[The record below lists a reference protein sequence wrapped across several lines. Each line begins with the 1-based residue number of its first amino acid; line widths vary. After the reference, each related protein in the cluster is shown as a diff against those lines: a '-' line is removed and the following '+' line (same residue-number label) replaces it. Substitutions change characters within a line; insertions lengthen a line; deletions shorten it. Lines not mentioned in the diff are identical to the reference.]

1 MNLKDYIG
9 KFVRLRNGLKGY
21 IGYEIPRTFTYANGE
36 KPLYPFVG
44 VVFSSSGYLGHTNAS
59 WDNAGNYCV
68 IGEDGYGVIGELMS
82 TEEIM
87 KRAMAQNALVVHPYD
102 GKFEI
107 LGEYQDE
114 YLLKNVATAKI
125 SRLSEIG
132 YSDNWTIESNADRI
146 GPKPFKPEIGDTY
159 YVITPIGIIP
169 EICENASI
177 PNYACFRTSED
188 ALAWLK
194 TIEGV

>member
-21 IGYEIPRTFTYANGE
+21 IGYEIPSTFTYSGGGL
-36 KPLYPFVG
+36 PLYPFVG
-44 VVFSSSGYLGHTNAS
+44 IVFNRNGYLGYTDAS
-59 WDNAGNYCV
+59 WDDVGNYRV
-68 IGEDGYGVIGELMS
+68 IGEDDYDVMGEWMT

-87 KRAMAQNALVVHPYD
+87 YRAMAQNALVVHPCD

-125 SRLSEIG
+125 YKLSEI
-132 YSDNWTIESNADRI
+132 SSTDNWTIQGR
-146 GPKPFKPEIGDTY
+146 
-159 YVITPIGIIP
+159 V
-169 EICENASI
+169 
-177 PNYACFRTSED
+177 
-188 ALAWLK
+188 
-194 TIEGV
+194 GV

>member
-21 IGYEIPRTFTYANGE
+21 VGYEVPSSFSYRSGE
-36 KPLYPFVG
+36 KLLYPFVG
-44 VVFSSSGYLGHTNAS
+44 IIFNRNGYLGNIDAT
-59 WDNAGNYCV
+59 WDEAGNYRV
-68 IGEDGYGVIGELMS
+68 VGEDDYDVMGEWMS

-87 KRAMAQNALVVHPYD
+87 DRAFAENALVVHPYD

-107 LGEYQDE
+107 LGEYLDE
-114 YLLKNVATAKI
+114 YLLRNSQTGKI

-132 YSDNWTIESNADRI
+132 YSDNWKIERNNDHT
-146 GPKPFKPEIGDTY
+146 GPEPFKPEIGDTY
-159 YVITPIGIIP
+159 YVITPIGIIS

-177 PNYACFRTSED
+177 PNYACFRTKED
-188 ALAWLK
+188 ALVWLK